1 MKKKNL
7 SVFLRQDRIVVGREK
22 KTFFPHFLVQ
32 FPQEYEGLP
41 LPLTLKSCSVN
52 PSPPSVQNTLF
63 INILLGRGQGECS
76 PSFSDT
82 EITRKIYNNTVGTSN
97 SIYNT
102 HANMPGPAPDAL
114 LPSPEWLL
122 NEKHHQR
129 AHILCKGVLPYSCTQ
144 KLSSMFI
151 TIVPKQWC
159 RYLTGYCTGYS
170 LRSFVFT
177 ESFCLFEAGLDPQ
190 WCEKALVPRLKRVLQ
205 RFQVF
210 ITKLGCSVFQAG
222 HRETGIFST
231 AQT

>member
-1 MKKKNL
+1 MKKKKSFHFFETRPHCGGAGEERL
-7 SVFLRQDRIVVGREK
+7 
-22 KTFFPHFLVQ
+22 FPHFLVQ
-32 FPQEYEGLP
+32 FPQEYEGLA
-41 LPLTLKSCSVN
+41 LSLTLKSCSVN

-63 INILLGRGQGECS
+63 MNILLGRGQGECS

-82 EITRKIYNNTVGTSN
+82 EITWKICNNTVGTSN

-144 KLSSMFI
+144 KLSSIVI
-151 TIVPKQWC
+151 TIVPKQRS

-170 LRSFVFT
+170 LRLFVFT
-177 ESFCLFEAGLDPQ
+177 ERFCLFEAGLDPQ
-190 WCEKALVPRLKRVLQ
+190 WCEKALVRRLKRVLQ

-210 ITKLGCSVFQAG
+210 ITKLGCLVSQAG
-222 HRETGIFST
+222 HREMGIFSP